1 MKRKKALRLIKGAL
15 ENVPE
20 SYHSFDWSTAYAP
33 WGNGERWLREYA
45 KNGFAFY
52 LGIYDGYE
60 DEDKIDYSLIL
71 CVTDDVTDK
80 EIARA
85 EIDFRECEKWSDND
99 VNRLIRE
106 LTLVLKCKAEEL
118 EKQIA
123 KRKGT
128 IMKPVDPDVRH
139 LTDIFEC
146 SKCGNRV
153 HLGEYMREYE
163 YEFCPNCG
171 RPVYSE
177 NQ

>member
-20 SYHSFDWSTAYAP
+20 SYHSFDWSTAYAM
-33 WGNGERWLREYA
+33 WEDCTHWLREYT
-45 KNGFAFY
+45 KGGFTFY

-60 DEDKIDYSLIL
+60 GEDKVAYSLEMR
-71 CVTDDVTDK
+71 VADAMTDK
-80 EIARA
+80 EIATA
-85 EIDFRECEKWSDND
+85 EIDFKDGEKWNDND